1 MKKKT
6 LISIA
11 QIKKSL
17 TNYGISEQELF
28 EEKSDK
34 ERQKIINEIFS
45 KYTGAV
51 ITENQVIIHINREE
65 GQQVAMGMDTENLHT
80 IHSLE
85 ELTKEVND
93 MLESYNTVIG
103 RNHSVNTVLEEL
115 DDEGKINFSR
125 LIGATERILSELNQT
140 RKERELNIAD
150 FSVNK
155 LEILIE
161 NRRVLI
167 HLNETAKERQRELEQ
182 NGQKEN
188 NQGLER

>member
-17 TNYGISEQELF
+17 TSYGISEQELF

-45 KYTGAV
+45 EYTGAV

-65 GQQVAMGMDTENLHT
+65 GQQVAMGMDAENLHT

-93 MLESYNTVIG
+93 MLKSYNSVIG

-188 NQGLER
+188 NQELER